1 MIIITVIIYNINNIK
16 LCVCIRSTKIYFSK
30 HTKVDYLISS
40 IELPARFGVWPD
52 ALLVVEVE
60 ESESG
65 SYYGEKKHKSTT
77 VFIQSKLHSTQFT
90 HYCAQNT
97 SNFYYTDFWAILIH
111 GATVS
116 NAVRCNNV
124 PISIPTHFDAFQYTG
139 VSNSFL
145 QIYLNVI
152 IALTTHLTHF
162 RPNANKSAVSLISF
176 Q

>member
-1 MIIITVIIYNINNIK
+1 MNRDHTMAKKNINRLLFSFKVNYIQHSSHITVHRTLQI
-16 LCVCIRSTKIYFSK
+16 STPQ
-30 HTKVDYLISS
+30 T
-40 IELPARFGVWPD
+40 
-52 ALLVVEVE
+52 
-60 ESESG
+60 
-65 SYYGEKKHKSTT
+65 
-77 VFIQSKLHSTQFT
+77 
-90 HYCAQNT
+90 C
-97 SNFYYTDFWAILIH
+97 AILIH